1 MVYSCIHMAAVG
13 VKGLMLAL
21 SNYTLHSHTCIT
33 LYVNNSGVRLCLS
46 ETMTTKQDKSEGQ
59 LMNWN
64 VLYFKR
70 ETNQFVMGI
79 YSNRK
84 FDMTMTSG
92 YF

>member
-1 MVYSCIHMAAVG
+1 MAAVG
-13 VKGLMLAL
+13 IKGLMLAL
-21 SNYTLHSHTCIT
+21 SNY
-33 LYVNNSGVRLCLS
+33 LYYT
-46 ETMTTKQDKSEGQ
+46 ETMTIKQDKSEGQ